1 MNIKDWITVKP
12 TQITINRAAG
22 AMQITWQDGHQSE
35 FDLVWLRA
43 NCPCAT
49 CREERRAAVEN
60 DTLLRLTTT
69 PPPATNVAEAEF
81 VGNYAI
87 RLTWG
92 DGHATGIYP
101 FAALRKSCPCAA
113 CNPDGPPP
121 LVYD

>member
-1 MNIKDWITVKP
+1 MRP
-12 TQITINRAAG
+12 TQITIDRGAG
-22 AMQITWQDGHQSE
+22 VMQVAWQDGHQSD
-35 FDLVWLRA
+35 FSLTWLRG

-60 DTLLRLTTT
+60 TNPLRLVST
-69 PPPATNVAEAEF
+69 PPPSTAVAAAEF
-81 VGNYAI
+81 VGHYAI
-87 RLTWG
+87 RLTWD

-101 FAALRKSCPCAA
+101 FTGLRACCPCST